1 MLIKDSGHR
10 TEGSA
15 SWWLKIY
22 RVCRCD
28 GASFNRANCLVGMSQ
43 SPACKLTKHRKK
55 SKMHLEMARINM
67 SILLEIIEVARLNT
81 K

>member
-1 MLIKDSGHR
+1 MVQVL
-10 TEGSA
+10 TEQTV
-15 SWWLKIY
+15 WW
-22 RVCRCD
+22 
-28 GASFNRANCLVGMSQ
+28 ACLQ